1 MHCSFLSI
9 LVIYGIDRNEQE
21 WQKYDA
27 IKKNETG
34 IDLILAP
41 KFKLKTSLASS
52 GLQPRNFR
60 GPPVLP

>member
-1 MHCSFLSI
+1 ML
-9 LVIYGIDRNEQE
+9 DRNEQE
-21 WQKYDA
+21 WQKNEA

-52 GLQPRNFR
+52 GLQPQNFR
-60 GPPVLP
+60 GPSITL